1 MFQILTSLISLTV
14 LTLVISLLYFYIF
27 KKNNEKYISYWAF
40 SWTMYTISLI
50 FNIFLLKYSG
60 LKLLIALKQ
69 VSDLF
74 SSLFLLAGT
83 YVFIDKKIPNYWIQ
97 FTLVNLIWIGLS
109 VYYDLSF
116 ITITLL
122 TSVFFS
128 IIAVVTGS
136 MLLKHWEMNI
146 LEKIIIVTIFF
157 VWGFHKAY
165 YQYIYPGFWNSP
177 LGYMSEIILAN
188 ILNFSILIIYLQK
201 IRKELDESEKRF
213 RLLAE
218 NAQDLIYLFR
228 FKPSLIFEYVS
239 PSSSSILGYTPNEF
253 YDNPNFFEKL
263 VHPDDKL
270 LFNIL
275 KEPNASLSE
284 PIVLRFLHKDGHY
297 IWIEQHTT
305 VIKDTDGS
313 IIAIEGIIRN
323 ITDRKLVEQKMIQAE
338 KSRQSLLAN
347 ISHELRTPIT
357 SILGYVTAFI
367 DGTISETDSKNN
379 YLNLIYNKTLRL
391 QHLVQDLFQLTQFE
405 SGRIAFNFSQISICE
420 LIDNIINKYKWD
432 VKHAGINFDLENYS
446 NNTDLDDN
454 VIIDIERIDQVFSN
468 LIFNAIKHTPKGGLI
483 SVSLEKKLKNNMEFV
498 IIKIH
503 DTGIGISRKDQK
515 CIFNRFYRGKNA
527 NSLNLDGS
535 GLGLTISREIIEFH
549 KGEIWVESELEK
561 GSAFYFTLP
570 IFRQ

>member
-1 MFQILTSLISLTV
+1 MFQILTSLISLAV

-27 KKNNEKYISYWAF
+27 KKNNEKYISYWAL
-40 SWTMYTISLI
+40 SWTMYTISLV
-50 FNIFLLKYSG
+50 FSIFLLKYPG
-60 LKLLIALKQ
+60 LKLFIALKQ

-83 YVFIDKKIPNYWIQ
+83 YVFIDKKIPTYWIQ

-122 TSVFFS
+122 TSVFFN
-128 IIAVVTGS
+128 IIAIVTGS
-136 MLLKHWEMNI
+136 MLLRHWEMNI
-146 LEKIIIVTIFF
+146 IEKFIIVTIFF

-165 YQYIYPGFWNSP
+165 YQYLYPGFWNSP

-188 ILNFSILIIYLQK
+188 ILNFCILIIYLQK

-228 FKPSLIFEYVS
+228 FKPNLIFEYVS

-305 VIKDTDGS
+305 VITDATGN

-357 SILGYVTAFI
+357 SILGYVTALK
-367 DGTISETDSKNN
+367 DGTISETNSKKN
-379 YLNLIYNKTLRL
+379 YFDLIYNKTLRL
-391 QHLVQDLFQLTQFE
+391 QHIVQDLFQLTQFE
-405 SGRIAFNFSQISICE
+405 SGRISFNFSQISICE
-420 LIDNIINKYKWD
+420 LIDNVINKYKWD
-432 VKHAGINFDLENYS
+432 VRHAGINFNLETCS
-446 NNTDLDDN
+446 TNTDLDDN
-454 VIIDIERIDQVFSN
+454 VIVDIERIDQVFSN
-468 LIFNAIKHTPKGGLI
+468 LIFNAIKHTPECGTI
-483 SVSLEKKLKNNMEFV
+483 SISFKKELRNSIEII
-498 IIKIH
+498 IIKIQ
-503 DTGIGISRKDQK
+503 DTGIGISKKDAHH
-515 CIFNRFYRGKNA
+515 IFDRFYRAKNA
-527 NSLNLDGS
+527 NNLALDGS
-535 GLGLTISREIIEFH
+535 GLGLTISKEIIEFH
-549 KGEIWVESELEK
+549 KGTIWVESEPKK
-561 GSAFYFTLP
+561 GSSFFFTLP

>member
-1 MFQILTSLISLTV
+1 MFQILTSLISLAV

-40 SWTMYTISLI
+40 SWTMYTISLVFSI
-50 FNIFLLKYSG
+50 LLLKYPG
-60 LKLLIALKQ
+60 LKLFIASKQ
-69 VSDLF
+69 ISDLF
-74 SSLFLLAGT
+74 SSLFLLAGA
-83 YVFIDKKIPNYWIQ
+83 YVFVDKKIPTYWIQ

-128 IIAVVTGS
+128 IIAVVTGI
-136 MLLKHWEMNI
+136 MLLKHWEMNVI
-146 LEKIIIVTIFF
+146 EKTIIATIFF

-165 YQYIYPGFWNSP
+165 YQYLYPGFWNSP
-177 LGYMSEIILAN
+177 LGYMSEIVLAN
-188 ILNFSILIIYLQK
+188 ILNFCILIIYLQK
-201 IRKELDESEKRF
+201 IRKELDESEKKFRF
-213 RLLAE
+213 LAE

-228 FKPSLIFEYVS
+228 FKPNLIFEYVS

-253 YDNPNFFEKL
+253 YENPDFFEKL
-263 VHPDDKL
+263 VHPDDTL

-275 KEPNASLSE
+275 KEPKTSLFE

-305 VIKDTDGS
+305 VITDEAGNT
-313 IIAIEGIIRN
+313 IAIEGIIRN

-338 KSRQSLLAN
+338 KSRQSLIAN

-357 SILGYVTAFI
+357 SILGYITAFI

-379 YLNLIYNKTLRL
+379 YLNLIYKKTLRL

-405 SGRIAFNFSQISICE
+405 SGRISFNFSQISIYE
-420 LIDNIINKYKWD
+420 LIDNIIGKYKWD
-432 VKHAGINFDLENYS
+432 VKHAGINFSLEAYHANK
-446 NNTDLDDN
+446 DLDDT
-454 VIIDIERIDQVFSN
+454 VIIDIERIDQVLSN
-468 LIFNAIKHTPKGGLI
+468 LIFNAIKHTPKGGTI
-483 SVSLEKKLKNNMEFV
+483 SISFEKELKSNNEIV
-498 IIKIH
+498 IIKIQN
-503 DTGIGISRKDQK
+503 TGLGISKKDLK
-515 CIFNRFYRGKNA
+515 HIFDRFYRGKNA
-527 NSLNLDGS
+527 NNLGIDGS
-535 GLGLTISREIIEFH
+535 GLGLTISKEIIEFH

-561 GSAFYFTLP
+561 GSTFFFTLP
-570 IFRQ
+570 IYSQ